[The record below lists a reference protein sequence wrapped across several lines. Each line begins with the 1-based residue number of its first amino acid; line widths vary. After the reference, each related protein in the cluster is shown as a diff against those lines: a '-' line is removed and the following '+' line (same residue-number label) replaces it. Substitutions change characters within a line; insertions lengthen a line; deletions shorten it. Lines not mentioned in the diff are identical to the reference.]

1 MCALLI
7 WCYLWALPSSLGP
20 PLLFCGLPFRLPG
33 RTAVSFFF
41 RRCVPRD
48 HPSVANLG
56 VPSVGPVIAVS
67 LICSSSQKSDTRARG
82 NGTSGTRFPDNCQ
95 LATATRA
102 RLCVLF
108 LFCETMTGRQAGESY
123 KLHEV
128 KSYQLLQDRDELWGA
143 LR

>member
-1 MCALLI
+1 MRPANLVLFMGATLLFGT
-7 WCYLWALPSSLGP
+7 PSSL
-20 PLLFCGLPFRLPG
+20 LW
-33 RTAVSFFF
+33 ASVSATWTNCSLVFFF
-41 RRCVPRD
+41 RRCAPRD

-82 NGTSGTRFPDNCQ
+82 NGTSGTRFSDNCQ
-95 LATATRA
+95 LATAMRA